1 MIFCSLW
8 GPETAIILSYLTN
21 LKINRQDID
30 AFQVTLLLGP
40 TDRLTVQLLER
51 FTEISVLCMEPDCL
65 LVFFDFILQPMRHR
79 KYSRTGASQGLCHTS
94 HPQPEPTCLS

>member
-8 GPETAIILSYLTN
+8 GPETAIILSCLTN

-40 TDRLTVQLLER
+40 SDRWTVQLLER
-51 FTEISVLCMEPDCL
+51 STEISVLCMEPDCL
-65 LVFFDFILQPMRHR
+65 LVFFDFILQL
-79 KYSRTGASQGLCHTS
+79 YETQACHS
-94 HPQPEPTCLS
+94 SVGVNNIV